1 MAKVVRASKR
11 AAGCGPFALCLT
23 NFGRRQQFWLQF
35 AGWPFWAYT
44 SEIFGMLKRMTLVQK
59 GALLV
64 ATLFVFELSFISLL
78 IFVNNNSELSLSME
92 RRATEIIAHIAKL
105 HRFLDDA
112 VTSMASIEYS
122 GDNPADRKKI
132 EKAQESLL
140 REVAALKASVKG
152 DPAEGEIVNRFDK
165 YVSEVKQVSSS
176 YLECLQKGK
185 KNIKSDELVRLL
197 RMAHEI
203 EPEHE
208 ALLKV
213 YETEQK
219 NRYLEGK
226 VRRRRLITLMWCG
239 VVLNIIFAVGSL
251 EFFGKVIGRRLRIMI
266 DNIARLERKVELNPI
281 MGHGQDEIEVVDRR
295 FHQMADELVEA
306 EKQFREVEKL
316 KHEFVTM
323 ISHDLRAPLTSLQFT
338 LGLLKDGTYG
348 QINNDGS
355 QKIQKAEGSVRRLVH
370 LINDLLDLEKMGSGT
385 MKLEIEEFFID
396 ELFSDSIAGVS
407 GMAESKGISLETQSI
422 PDMIVEGDRKRLIQV
437 FVNLLSNAVKFSP
450 PGSKILLSAEEE
462 GSGFLKL
469 SVRDEGPGIPEEF
482 QSVVFE
488 RFKQVENGCEP
499 VMKSTGLGLAI
510 AKSITELHSGIIGV
524 NSNDGKGSTFWVR
537 LPTEASGLSNSKTG
551 MRRISSH
558 S

>member
-1 MAKVVRASKR
+1 
-11 AAGCGPFALCLT
+11 
-23 NFGRRQQFWLQF
+23 
-35 AGWPFWAYT
+35 
-44 SEIFGMLKRMTLVQK
+44 MLKRMTLVQK

-122 GDNPADRKKI
+122 GDNSADRKKI
-132 EKAQESLL
+132 ESAQESLQH
-140 REVAALKASVKG
+140 EVAALKASVKG
-152 DPAEGEIVNRFDK
+152 DPAEGEIVDRFDK
-165 YVSEVKQVSSS
+165 YVSEVKQVSDSFLKNQHKSS
-176 YLECLQKGK
+176 
-185 KNIKSDELVRLL
+185 KNTKSDELVKLL

-208 ALLKV
+208 TLLKI

-219 NRYLEGK
+219 NRYMEGK

-239 VVLNIIFAVGSL
+239 VVLNIIFAVVCL
-251 EFFGKVIGRRLRIMI
+251 ELFSSVIGRRLRIMI
-266 DNIARLERKVELNPI
+266 DNIARLEKKVELNPI

-295 FHQMADELVEA
+295 FHQMAHELVEA
-306 EKQFREVEKL
+306 EKKFREVEKL
-316 KHEFVTM
+316 KHEFATM

-348 QINNDGS
+348 LINEDGR

-385 MKLEIEEFFID
+385 MKLDIEEFFID

-407 GMAESKGISLETQSI
+407 GIAESKGVLLEMQSI
-422 PDMIVEGDRKRLIQV
+422 PDMIVEGDRKRLVQV

-450 PGSKILLSAEEE
+450 KGSTVLLSAEEE
-462 GSGFLKL
+462 PSGFLKL

-488 RFKQVENGCEP
+488 RFKQLKNGSEH
-499 VMKSTGLGLAI
+499 MINSTGLGLAI
-510 AKSITELHSGIIGV
+510 AKSITEMHSGIIGV
-524 NSNDGKGSTFWVR
+524 NSTEGKGSTFWVR

-551 MRRISSH
+551 MRRISSNT
-558 S
+558 